1 MNKILLSL
9 LIGSLSGNVFA
20 ACPKV
25 MSGKYSGQATY
36 TQLNGNSL
44 DAVAEK
50 LIIVSFDG
58 KGTATVK
65 GKATLSLYIEASP
78 GNSNMQIQSTWP
90 ILPYT
95 FDSKNCS
102 MTVWDNQDGDT
113 NANAGNTILVVANA
127 GNTLYGVKRDKESQ
141 GVQRFLFTKQ

>member
-25 MSGKYSGQATY
+25 ISGTYSGQATY
-36 TQLNGNSL
+36 TELNYTELNGNSL
-44 DAVAEK
+44 GDTAEK

-65 GKATLSLYIEASP
+65 GKATVSLYIEASP
-78 GNSNMQIQSTWP
+78 GETEVKVESTSV
-90 ILPYT
+90 IVPYT

-102 MTVWDNQDGDT
+102 MQVWDGG
-113 NANAGNTILVVANA
+113 GNINFVVANA
-127 GNTLYGVKRDKESQ
+127 GNTLYGVKRDKEFP
-141 GVQRFLFTKQ
+141 GVERYLFTKQ

>member
-36 TQLNGNSL
+36 TELNGNSL

-65 GKATLSLYIEASP
+65 GKATVSLYIEASP
-78 GNSNMQIQSTWP
+78 GETEVKIESTSV
-90 ILPYT
+90 IVPYT

-102 MTVWDNQDGDT
+102 MQVWDGG
-113 NANAGNTILVVANA
+113 GNINFVVANA
-127 GNTLYGVKRDKESQ
+127 GNTLYGVKRDKESP
-141 GVQRFLFTKQ
+141 GVQRYLFTKQ

>member
-20 ACPKV
+20 ACPASAA

-36 TQLNGNSL
+36 TELNGNSL

-50 LIIVSFDG
+50 LIIVSLDG

-65 GKATLSLYIEASP
+65 GKATVSLYIEASP
-78 GNSNMQIQSTWP
+78 GETEVKIESTSV
-90 ILPYT
+90 IVPYT

-102 MTVWDNQDGDT
+102 MQVWDGG
-113 NANAGNTILVVANA
+113 GNINFVVANA
-127 GNTLYGVKRDKESQ
+127 GNTLYGVKRDKEFP
-141 GVQRFLFTKQ
+141 GVERYLFTKQ

>member
-9 LIGSLSGNVFA
+9 LIGALSGNVFA
-20 ACPKV
+20 ACPASAA
-25 MSGKYSGQATY
+25 MSGKYSGQGTY
-36 TQLNGNSL
+36 TEFNDNSL

-65 GKATLSLYIEASP
+65 GKATVSLYIEASP
-78 GNSNMQIQSTWP
+78 GETEVKIESTSV
-90 ILPYT
+90 IVPYT

-102 MTVWDNQDGDT
+102 MQVWDGG
-113 NANAGNTILVVANA
+113 GNINFVVANA
-127 GNTLYGVKRDKESQ
+127 GNTLYGVKRDKEFQ
-141 GVQRFLFTKQ
+141 GVERYLFTKQ

>member
-25 MSGKYSGQATY
+25 ISGTYSGQATY
-36 TQLNGNSL
+36 TELNGNSL
-44 DAVAEK
+44 GDTSEK

-65 GKATLSLYIEASP
+65 GKATLQLYIEASP
-78 GNSNMQIQSTWP
+78 GNSNMQIQSTGP

-127 GNTLYGVKRDKESQ
+127 GNTLYGVKRDKESP